1 MRHLFTIDTKNY
13 DPSGTVEVRP
23 SVRGIVIRDGKVL
36 LVHSLKYDYYKF
48 PGGGIEPGEGMEEA
62 LCREI
67 REETGFAVVPGSVRE
82 YGLVRRISRGK
93 HADMFLQDNSYYLCD
108 IGPSVGQDL
117 DDYEDEERFTP
128 EFVDPALAIHVNRF
142 HDHQGKWGIVQ
153 QRDSRVLE
161 ILMEE
166 GYFS

>member
-1 MRHLFTIDTKNY
+1 MRMLFTMDAKNY
-13 DPSGTVEVRP
+13 APDAPLHIRP

-36 LVHSLKYDYYKF
+36 MVHSRKYDYYKF
-48 PGGGIEPGEGMEEA
+48 PGGGIEAGEDHNEA
-62 LCREI
+62 LCREV
-67 REETGFAVVPGSVRE
+67 REETGFEVLPGSIRE

-93 HADMFLQDNSYYLCD
+93 HTDVFYQDNYYHLCD
-108 IGPSVGQDL
+108 IGTPVGQEL

-128 EFVDPALAIHVNRF
+128 EFVTPEEAIHVNRF

-153 QRDSRVLE
+153 QRDNRVLE

-166 GYFS
+166 GYLN